1 MRVALIHD
9 HLAQDG
15 GAEKVLK
22 VIADMFPDAPIFTLL
37 YEKKNADKYF
47 KNRVIQTSIIQR
59 LPGGIK
65 HYKWFMP
72 WMPMAVEFFNLTGYD
87 LVISDTSSF
96 AKGVIT
102 NSRTPHI
109 CYCHTPTR
117 YLWSDTHS
125 YIEELRFNKYFK
137 KLIALSLNKIRIW
150 DRVAADR
157 VDFFLA
163 NSKFIAGRITK
174 YYRRD
179 SEVIYPPVNL
189 ADFKVSDDLGDY
201 FLAGGR
207 LVPYKR
213 FDLLISVFKANGR
226 RLRIF
231 GDGPDQGRLQT
242 LSAGYPNIEFL
253 GRVSEEEKIALY
265 SRAQAFINPQEEDF
279 GITMV
284 ESLASGRPV
293 IAFNQG
299 GASEIVTPECGL
311 LFDEQTAESL
321 VKALD
326 AFDQT
331 RFNSQQIRQSA
342 ERFGE
347 ERFKAELLKFIETV
361 MANNAN
367 ACEPA
372 CRQAGTAND
381 IAHRTE

>member
-59 LPGGIK
+59 IPGGIK

-72 WMPMAVEFFNLTGYD
+72 WMPMAVEFFNLSGFD

-102 NSRTPHI
+102 KSKTCHI

-125 YIEELRFNKYFK
+125 YIEQLRFNKYFK
-137 KLIALSLNKIRIW
+137 KLIGLSLNKIRVW

-157 VDFFLA
+157 VDYYLA
-163 NSKFIAGRITK
+163 NSKFIAKRITK

-189 ADFKVSDDLGDY
+189 DEFKVSDDIGDY

-207 LVPYKR
+207 LVPYKS
-213 FDLLISVFKANGR
+213 FDLLITTFKANGK

-231 GDGPDQGRLQT
+231 GDGPDEGRLKS
-242 LSAGYPNIEFL
+242 LAEGCANIEFL
-253 GRVSEEEKIALY
+253 GRVSEAEKIALY
-265 SRAQAFINPQEEDF
+265 SRAKAFINPQEEDF

-293 IAFNQG
+293 IAFGQG
-299 GASEIVTPECGL
+299 GAPEIVTSECGL
-311 LFDEQTAESL
+311 LFAEQTPECL
-321 VKALD
+321 QEALD
-326 AFDQT
+326 KFEQTQFD
-331 RFNSQQIRQSA
+331 SQIIRRSA

-347 ERFKAELLKFIETV
+347 ERFKRELMDFIKVKMEQH
-361 MANNAN
+361 NA
-367 ACEPA
+367 
-372 CRQAGTAND
+372 
-381 IAHRTE
+381 

>member
-1 MRVALIHD
+1 MKVALIHD

-22 VIADMFPDAPIFTLL
+22 VIADLFPDAPIYTLL

-65 HYKWFMP
+65 YYKWFMP
-72 WMPMAVEFFNLTGYD
+72 WMPMAVEFFNLSSFD

-102 NSRTPHI
+102 SAKTLHI

-137 KLIALSLNKIRIW
+137 KIIALSLNKIRIW

-157 VDFFLA
+157 VDLFLA
-163 NSKFIAGRITK
+163 NSKFIARRISK

-189 ADFKVSDDLGDY
+189 SCFQISDDLGDY

-213 FDLLISVFKANGR
+213 FDLLIEVFKSNGK

-231 GDGPDQGRLQT
+231 GDGPDFSRLQA
-242 LSAGYPNIEFL
+242 LAAGASNIEFL
-253 GRVSEEEKIALY
+253 GRVSEAEKVALY

-279 GITMV
+279 GLTMV

-293 IAFNQG
+293 IAYRSG
-299 GASEIVTPECGL
+299 GASEIVTPDCGL
-311 LFDEQTAESL
+311 LFDEQTPASL
-321 VKALD
+321 QLALERFQ
-326 AFDQT
+326 AT
-331 RFNSQQIRQSA
+331 NFNSSTIRSSA
-342 ERFGE
+342 ERFSE
-347 ERFKAELLKFIETV
+347 DLFKQKFQDFISQAMAKHKAE
-361 MANNAN
+361 N
-367 ACEPA
+367 
-372 CRQAGTAND
+372 
-381 IAHRTE
+381 

>member
-1 MRVALIHD
+1 MKVALIHD

-22 VIADMFPDAPIFTLL
+22 VIADLFPDAPIYTLL

-47 KNRVIQTSIIQR
+47 KHRTIQTSIIQR

-65 HYKWFMP
+65 YYKWFMP
-72 WMPMAVEFFNLTGYD
+72 WMPMAVEFFNLSDFD

-102 NSRTPHI
+102 NTKTLHI

-157 VDFFLA
+157 VDIFLA
-163 NSKFIAGRITK
+163 NSQFIARRISK

-179 SEVIYPPVNL
+179 STVIYPPINL
-189 ADFKVSDDLGDY
+189 SDFQISSDLGDY

-213 FDLLISVFKANGR
+213 FDLLIKVFKANGQ

-231 GDGPDQGRLQT
+231 GDGPDTGRLRA
-242 LSAGYPNIEFL
+242 LAEGVANIEFL
-253 GRVSEEEKIALY
+253 GRVSEAEKIALY

-293 IAFNQG
+293 IAYRSG
-299 GASEIVTPECGL
+299 GAAEIVTPDCGL
-311 LFDEQTAESL
+311 LFDEQSAASL
-321 VKALD
+321 QTALD
-326 AFDQT
+326 HFSVAN
-331 RFNSQQIRQSA
+331 FNSTAIRASA
-342 ERFGE
+342 QRFSE
-347 ERFKAELLKFIETV
+347 DLFKQKFQAFINEAMLKHKSE
-361 MANNAN
+361 NS
-367 ACEPA
+367 
-372 CRQAGTAND
+372 
-381 IAHRTE
+381 HL